1 MANFP
6 AIYMGGIQLITLS
19 PFKQVT
25 DMRLIYIYKYI
36 YINLPKVSR
45 YVSEIQLIIFSP
57 VPISG
62 AGTSIPGPNKIN
74 TNTLI

>member
-1 MANFP
+1 
-6 AIYMGGIQLITLS
+6 MGGIQLISLS

-25 DMRLIYIYKYI
+25 DL
-36 YINLPKVSR
+36 NLPKVSR